1 MKEIR
6 LNARVRTESGKQNL
20 HKIRKQGEIPGVLYG
35 HKAEPVHLAIV
46 EHDFWTILHH
56 ATSEH
61 LILSIDIEGLDE
73 DNILTLVKDVQHHPV
88 SGNVLHVDFQ
98 RIAKDE
104 TIKVGVHVL
113 LTGIP
118 KGVKDFGGILDHGI
132 REVMIST
139 TPVMIPEALE
149 MDVSALLVGDSVRVS
164 DMVTQYP
171 DIEFLDD
178 DSIQVAHVS
187 IPKKLEVAEDLEAE
201 EAAEGEEGDA
211 APAEGEEA
219 AAEGEE
225 S

>member
-6 LNARVRTESGKQNL
+6 MNARARIEAGKKNL

-35 HKAEPVHLAIV
+35 HKAEPVHLAIK
-46 EHDFWTILHH
+46 EHEFWTILHH
-56 ATSEH
+56 ATTEH

-73 DNILTLVKDVQHHPV
+73 DTILALVKDVQHHPV
-88 SGNVLHVDFQ
+88 TGNVLHVDFQ
-98 RIAKDE
+98 RISKDE
-104 TIKVGVHVL
+104 TIKVGVPIL

-139 TPVMIPEALE
+139 TPVMIPESLE
-149 MDVSALLVGDSVRVS
+149 VDVTHLLVGDSIRIS
-164 DMVTQYP
+164 SMVAQYP
-171 DIEFLDD
+171 DVEFLDD
-178 DSIQVAHVS
+178 DNIQVAHVS

-201 EAAEGEEGDA
+201 EAAEGEEEA

-219 AAEGEE
+219 AGEGED

>member
-6 LNARVRTESGKQNL
+6 LNARTRTESGKKNL
-20 HKIRKQGEIPGVLYG
+20 HKIRKQGEIPAVLYG
-35 HKAEPVHLAIV
+35 HKAEPVHLAV
-46 EHDFWTILHH
+46 KEHDFWTILHH

-73 DNILTLVKDVQHHPV
+73 DTVLTLVRDVQHHPV

-98 RIAKDE
+98 RISKDE

-139 TPVMIPEALE
+139 TPAMIPESLE
-149 MDVSALLVGDSVRVS
+149 VDVTRLMVGDSIRVS
-164 DMVTQYP
+164 DMVEQYP
-171 DIEFLDD
+171 DIEFIDD
-178 DSIQVAHVS
+178 GNIQVAHVS

-201 EAAEGEEGDA
+201 EAAEGEEEA
-211 APAEGEEA
+211 APAEGEDAGKEEEA
-219 AAEGEE
+219 
-225 S
+225 